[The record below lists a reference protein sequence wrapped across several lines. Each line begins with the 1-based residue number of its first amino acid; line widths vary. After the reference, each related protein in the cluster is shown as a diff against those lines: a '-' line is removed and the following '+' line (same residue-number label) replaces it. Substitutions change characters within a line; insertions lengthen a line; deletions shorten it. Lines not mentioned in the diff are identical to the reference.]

1 MYGLFDRYDLVDL
14 TRQVLSKFANQVY
27 LNAITAF
34 QDKDAKSFSYQSQK
48 FLQLITDIDE
58 LLSADDNFL
67 LGTWLESAKKL
78 ALTPKERRQVRMILF
93 FRTYSFGVS
102 MGRGEEVNES
112 RQAFVLA

>member
-1 MYGLFDRYDLVDL
+1 MDL

-34 QDKDAKSFSYQSQK
+34 QNKDLDSFTRESQK
-48 FLQLITDIDE
+48 FLQLITDLEE

-78 ALTPKERRQVRMILF
+78 ALNPKERRQVRDYICIFIWENNFLEQIIHVHM
-93 FRTYSFGVS
+93 RTYFFFQS
-102 MGRGEEVNES
+102 
-112 RQAFVLA
+112 